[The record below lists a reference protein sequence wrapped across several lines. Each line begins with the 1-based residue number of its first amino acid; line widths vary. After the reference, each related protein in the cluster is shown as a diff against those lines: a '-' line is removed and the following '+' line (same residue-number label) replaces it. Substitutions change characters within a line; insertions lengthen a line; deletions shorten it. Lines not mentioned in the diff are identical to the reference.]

1 MSSGK
6 KMSKEDGEILA
17 NADDATTNRT
27 AIEDALY
34 GDLEDAA
41 AAPASSDTSGV
52 NKRPVLYDQE
62 HVDKLKHQVN
72 QLRAENQVLK
82 RNMGT
87 LYRTAKAELQRKD
100 TDVSRLYSQL
110 DAAGAAATMS

>member
-17 NADDATTNRT
+17 NAETTKNHE
-27 AIEDALY
+27 AEEDALY

-41 AAPASSDTSGV
+41 AAPASSDTTSGV
-52 NKRPVLYDQE
+52 KRPVLYDQE
-62 HVDKLKHQVN
+62 HVDKLQHQVN
-72 QLRAENQVLK
+72 QLRAENQLLK

-100 TDVSRLYSQL
+100 TEISRLYSQL
-110 DAAGAAATMS
+110 DATDAGTTS

>member
-1 MSSGK
+1 
-6 KMSKEDGEILA
+6 MSKEDGEILA
-17 NADDATTNRT
+17 NADDATNNHK
-27 AIEDALY
+27 AEEDALY

-52 NKRPVLYDQE
+52 KRPVLYDQE
-62 HVDKLKHQVN
+62 HVDKLQHQVN

-100 TDVSRLYSQL
+100 TEVSRLYSQL
-110 DAAGAAATMS
+110 DAAGAATMS